1 MCTVLLPPGGYQIA
15 VNKYIMSYHIISYH
29 DPKTPCEK
37 NVRRKNC
44 GKKSVNSV
52 LEGKTF
58 FEKPRKRQLENAA
71 NDLKIMDIR
80 WWTKMAR
87 DRDAWK

>member
-1 MCTVLLPPGGYQIA
+1 MKRMSEERTV
-15 VNKYIMSYHIISYH
+15 
-29 DPKTPCEK
+29 EK
-37 NVRRKNC
+37 KVF
-44 GKKSVNSV
+44 NSV

-71 NDLKIMDIR
+71 NELKIMDVR
-80 WWTKMAR
+80 RWTKMAR